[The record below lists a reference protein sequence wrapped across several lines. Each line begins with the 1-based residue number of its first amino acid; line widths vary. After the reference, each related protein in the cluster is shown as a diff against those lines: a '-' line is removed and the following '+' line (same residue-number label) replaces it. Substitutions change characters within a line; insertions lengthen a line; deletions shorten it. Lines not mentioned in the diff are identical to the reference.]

1 MGGVKKCTGKT
12 RLSLYQLS
20 LIHIL
25 GMLKAISQSSSLWG
39 KPLYINRMHVFKNF
53 YRSFGNLTNIILF
66 FWNSR
71 RCSLEKFTENLL
83 FIRQFHRYSIVFL
96 RILQKTFVPFAIS
109 QKSYGSSGNLA
120 AILLSLQQYQ
130 IKNNNRTKNLLL
142 NRVPLREH
150 KLIISILIGRPILDD
165 INWAVNWY
173 WQKTNKELIHGLGLA
188 PLTAL

>member
-1 MGGVKKCTGKT
+1 
-12 RLSLYQLS
+12 
-20 LIHIL
+20 
-25 GMLKAISQSSSLWG
+25 
-39 KPLYINRMHVFKNF
+39 MHVFKNF

-96 RILQKTFVPFAIS
+96 RILQKTFVPLAIS

-173 WQKTNKELIHGLGLA
+173 
-188 PLTAL
+188 